1 MHKIEAERDDIL
13 ERAVERSIEHA
24 VFGGELGRRAFIARV
39 GASTAAAA
47 LASVFPLGA
56 ARALA
61 QEKAGPPEKKDLKVG
76 FIPITCATPIIMAEP
91 MGFYRKHGLSVQ
103 VTKASSWAMIRDLS
117 INGETDATHMLSPM
131 PLAISL
137 GVGSQSVP
145 YVMPAVENING
156 QAITLAMKHKAVKS
170 PAEMKGFKFGVPFDF
185 SMHNFLLRYYLAEGG
200 VDPDKDVQIRAVPPP
215 EMVANLRAGNLD
227 GYLAPDPFNQR
238 AVFEEVGF
246 IHLLSKDIW
255 PGHPCC
261 AFAAKREF
269 ASSAPNTFRAL
280 LAAIV
285 DATQYA
291 RDRKNRKEIA
301 AAIAPKNFL
310 NQPVEVLEQVLTGV
324 FPDGLGDLDPHADEA
339 LGLPQDRRDIQ
350 EGGRGG
356 VPGERVSRHPE
367 GARLQG
373 AGHGLGQ
380 ARVRARQDEGLRS
393 RPAGRLSQV
402 VRDPEGVMRRDRLRV
417 ALYSLL
423 IGAVLL
429 GIWQA
434 AVAGKPA
441 GRSIPGP
448 AAVAA
453 TAAHMLA
460 HPFYDNGPNDK
471 GIGLQLA
478 ASLGRMAIGYTI
490 ASVIAV
496 SLGVVLGLSP
506 VLYRAVNPYVQV
518 LKPISPLAWM
528 PLFLYTIRDSA
539 QAAVLVIVMSSLW
552 PTLANTAFGVAS
564 IKRDYLNVAAIL
576 QLSWPRRLV
585 TVILPAAAP
594 AIVAGLRISVGSAWV
609 AIVAAEM
616 LIGGTGIGYF
626 VWNEWNNLALT
637 SVIFAILAIGVIGV
651 LLDAGLGRLSRR
663 LAYTE

>member
-1 MHKIEAERDDIL
+1 
-13 ERAVERSIEHA
+13 
-24 VFGGELGRRAFIARV
+24 
-39 GASTAAAA
+39 
-47 LASVFPLGA
+47 
-56 ARALA
+56 
-61 QEKAGPPEKKDLKVG
+61 
-76 FIPITCATPIIMAEP
+76 
-91 MGFYRKHGLSVQ
+91 
-103 VTKASSWAMIRDLS
+103 
-117 INGETDATHMLSPM
+117 
-131 PLAISL
+131 
-137 GVGSQSVP
+137 
-145 YVMPAVENING
+145 
-156 QAITLAMKHKAVKS
+156 
-170 PAEMKGFKFGVPFDF
+170 
-185 SMHNFLLRYYLAEGG
+185 
-200 VDPDKDVQIRAVPPP
+200 
-215 EMVANLRAGNLD
+215 
-227 GYLAPDPFNQR
+227 
-238 AVFEEVGF
+238 
-246 IHLLSKDIW
+246 
-255 PGHPCC
+255 
-261 AFAAKREF
+261 
-269 ASSAPNTFRAL
+269 
-280 LAAIV
+280 
-285 DATQYA
+285 
-291 RDRKNRKEIA
+291 
-301 AAIAPKNFL
+301 
-310 NQPVEVLEQVLTGV
+310 
-324 FPDGLGDLDPHADEA
+324 
-339 LGLPQDRRDIQ
+339 
-350 EGGRGG
+350 
-356 VPGERVSRHPE
+356 
-367 GARLQG
+367 
-373 AGHGLGQ
+373 
-380 ARVRARQDEGLRS
+380 
-393 RPAGRLSQV
+393 
-402 VRDPEGVMRRDRLRV
+402 MRRDRLRV
-417 ALYSLL
+417 ALYSVL

-434 AVAGKPA
+434 AVAGKAP
-441 GRSIPGP
+441 GKSIPGP
-448 AAVAA
+448 AEVAT